1 MHLPV
6 ALTFVLPF
14 CFALFTYEFS
24 SSVHLCKIWSSN
36 ILTSTLWKSCVI
48 LCTYKHG
55 SYQKIYMRL
64 QLGKIANKDPNEMA
78 NIFNK
83 TMSNVLN
90 NYIPHE
96 TLVCGDQDPPWINNK
111 VKNVIQEKN
120 QPFSDW
126 SNTLVNFKKMS
137 KWQND
142 SIYTTYKSGTPLIV
156 RLQLILGKKRNFL
169 TLFFRSSVS

>member
-1 MHLPV
+1 
-6 ALTFVLPF
+6 
-14 CFALFTYEFS
+14 
-24 SSVHLCKIWSSN
+24 
-36 ILTSTLWKSCVI
+36 
-48 LCTYKHG
+48 
-55 SYQKIYMRL
+55 MRL

-111 VKNVIQEKN
+111 VKNVMQEKN

-137 KWQND
+137 K
-142 SIYTTYKSGTPLIV
+142 
-156 RLQLILGKKRNFL
+156 
-169 TLFFRSSVS
+169 

>member
-1 MHLPV
+1 
-6 ALTFVLPF
+6 
-14 CFALFTYEFS
+14 
-24 SSVHLCKIWSSN
+24 
-36 ILTSTLWKSCVI
+36 
-48 LCTYKHG
+48 
-55 SYQKIYMRL
+55 MRL
-64 QLGKIANKDPNEMA
+64 IDPNEMA

-83 TMSNVLN
+83 TMSDVLN

-137 KWQND
+137 K
-142 SIYTTYKSGTPLIV
+142 
-156 RLQLILGKKRNFL
+156 
-169 TLFFRSSVS
+169 